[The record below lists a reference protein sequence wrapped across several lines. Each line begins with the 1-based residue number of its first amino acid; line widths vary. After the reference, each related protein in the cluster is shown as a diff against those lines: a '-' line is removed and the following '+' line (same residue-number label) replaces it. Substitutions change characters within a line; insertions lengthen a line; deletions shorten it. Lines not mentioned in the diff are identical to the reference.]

1 MLTRVPRPLSYLPRL
16 VWTQSVGDTERYTKG
31 GDGRPMTWVESG
43 YLFGVLMFWVG
54 FNIAMNIAKI
64 LMVRERRG

>member
-1 MLTRVPRPLSYLPRL
+1 
-16 VWTQSVGDTERYTKG
+16 VGDTERYTKG